1 MSLMELCRTLEST
14 LAQLE
19 AARRGALDGEAIDE
33 RTRQWTMTS
42 DDLRSARQRAE
53 WLQIDL
59 MHLAFYPDQLAY
71 TRDLAQQAAQR
82 LEQRQSV
89 EVLTEEDLW
98 VRLLQTTQKTAA
110 LARDQVKLGWRLRLE
125 EYQQLSPTQQL
136 RATASPVPQNAML
149 LEEYDA
155 QYRNAS
161 RLAALEAPKSASD
174 PGNLFETIKTCR
186 TLAAQLEFNAPKEV
200 EDFFRAINAGSAS
213 LALVTPTVLVWLA
226 DNDQLDRFAVRSSGR

>member
-1 MSLMELCRTLEST
+1 MNLMELCRILDST
-14 LAQLE
+14 ISQLD
-19 AARRGALDGEAIDE
+19 AARRGALDVEAIDE
-33 RTRQWTMTS
+33 RMQQWSARS

-59 MHLAFYPDQLAY
+59 TQVASYPDQFAY
-71 TRDLAQQAAQR
+71 TRDLAQQAAQL

-110 LARDQVKLGWRLRLE
+110 LAWDQVKLGWRLRLE

-136 RATASPVPQNAML
+136 RATASPVPQNAVL

-174 PGNLFETIKTCR
+174 PGNLFQAIETCR
-186 TLAAQLEFNAPKEV
+186 TLAAQLRFDAPKEV
-200 EDFFRAINAGSAS
+200 EVFFRAINAGSAS

-226 DNDQLDRFAVRSSGR
+226 NNDQLGRYAVRSSGR